1 MRFLPTNLAGA
12 YVIEPEPR
20 TDERG
25 LFARTYCRDEF
36 ATHGLNTTWVQ
47 CNVSFN
53 RLRCT
58 LRGMHWQAEPHAE
71 VKLVRCTRGAAFDV
85 IADLRPD
92 SPTCR
97 QWVGVELTAENRRT
111 VYIPAGFAHGFQTLA
126 DDTELFYQMSEF
138 YHPDLARGARW
149 DDPALG
155 IEWPPAA
162 HRVIAARDLSFPDLP
177 T

>member
-1 MRFLPTNLAGA
+1 MRFLPTTLAGA
-12 YVIEPEPR
+12 YVTEPEPR
-20 TDERG
+20 EDERG

-36 ATHGLNTTWVQ
+36 AAHGLNTTWVQ
-47 CNVSFN
+47 CNVSYN
-53 RLRCT
+53 RLKGT

-85 IADLRPD
+85 IADLRPG
-92 SPTCR
+92 SPTYR
-97 QWVGVELTAENRRT
+97 HWVGVELTADNRRS
-111 VYIPAGFAHGFQTLA
+111 VYVPAGFAHGFQTLT

-155 IEWPPAA
+155 IEWPTVERRILAG
-162 HRVIAARDLSFPDLP
+162 RDQSFPDLP
-177 T
+177 R